1 MQKEKLTSEEQALLR
16 ILAEALLAS
25 AEKSA
30 GSPWN
35 IDQWQL
41 PQLSA
46 AARKHAVLPLLYDV
60 VCGESGETRD
70 KGLTENSES
79 TAAWESFQQEVETAA
94 RHTVPQAYHLLFL
107 TKYLVA
113 FLEAHGA
120 SVIVLKGVSAAADY
134 PVPELRKSGDVDL
147 LLAGYSDGGRLDG
160 ISEKF
165 GREHPEHPEGMP
177 KGESMPKS
185 DDTPKSEGMPRSEGM
200 SKRDGMPKSEGM
212 PTSEGTPKREDLQ
225 HIMAE
230 AGFHLTEIQ
239 DSVHHDAYVSPE
251 GIEVELHL
259 LPAEP
264 FEDSSRNERMKTRM
278 RQCQAHCIRRDIM
291 GIEFPVLDRPY
302 QAWHLLLHMLQHFL
316 RAGFGLKLLCDWSV
330 LFAQPW
336 SEGEKQ
342 ELTGIL
348 REDGLCRFASLV
360 TGACVNYLGLDA
372 SDVSFLN
379 PDEAHAEQFLRE
391 VFDSEE
397 FGHSDSERMVAMKG
411 SRLTDYIREFHHQM
425 HLNYP
430 QKGRIVPLWP
440 ALWTLTLLRFLR
452 NNRRVR
458 HTSTLSILKAAGKRS
473 RRMEEL
479 RIFDE

>member
-1 MQKEKLTSEEQALLR
+1 MQKEKLTSEEKALLR
-16 ILAEALLAS
+16 ILAEALSAS
-25 AEKSA
+25 TEKSA

-35 IDQWQL
+35 IDQRQL
-41 PQLSA
+41 QQLSV

-60 VCGESGETRD
+60 ACGKSGETQDR
-70 KGLTENSES
+70 GLTENSES
-79 TAAWESFQQEVETAA
+79 AAAWESFQQETKAAA

-107 TKYLVA
+107 TKYLVT
-113 FLEAHGA
+113 FLETHGV

-147 LLAGYSDGGRLDG
+147 LVAGVPEDGRLNGTFDK
-160 ISEKF
+160 S
-165 GREHPEHPEGMP
+165 GREHPGQP
-177 KGESMPKS
+177 
-185 DDTPKSEGMPRSEGM
+185 
-200 SKRDGMPKSEGM
+200 
-212 PTSEGTPKREDLQ
+212 EGTPKREDLRRM
-225 HIMAE
+225 MAE

-239 DSVHHDAYVSPE
+239 DSVHHDAYVSSE

-264 FEDSSRNERMKTRM
+264 FEDSARNDGMKTRM
-278 RQCQAHCIRRDIM
+278 RQCPAHCIRRDIM
-291 GIEFPVLDRPY
+291 GVEFPVLDRPY

-316 RAGFGLKLLCDWSV
+316 RAGFGLKLLCDWYV
-330 LFAQPW
+330 LFARPW
-336 SEGEKQ
+336 SEKEKL

-348 REDGLCRFASLV
+348 REDGLCRYASLV

-379 PDEAHAEQFLRE
+379 PDAAHAEQFLRE
-391 VFDSEE
+391 IFDSEE

-411 SRLTDYIREFHHQM
+411 ARLTDYIREFHHQM

-430 QKGRIVPLWP
+430 QKGKHVPLWP

-452 NNRRVR
+452 NNRKVR

-473 RRMEEL
+473 RRMEAL